1 MLMISSRTL
10 VRERCHVFGRETF
23 EPSQVGMPRL
33 KSLCLTLSMSPRFC
47 EGDLRNWGLLWGT
60 IRVFV
65 GEFGSFDQS
74 SLDDNCRPGTVL
86 LCLVFGPRSSTRFFS
101 EFLLNGC

>member
-1 MLMISSRTL
+1 MSCLWTRDVQALAGWNASPEDFMSDTIHEPKLYAVYFAGL
-10 VRERCHVFGRETF
+10 VAPLG
-23 EPSQVGMPRL
+23 
-33 KSLCLTLSMSPRFC
+33 K
-47 EGDLRNWGLLWGT
+47 

-74 SLDDNCRPGTVL
+74 SLDGERRPGAVL
-86 LCLVFGPRSSTRFFS
+86 LCLVFGPRSSTRIFS